1 MKRREFIKS
10 SLLSLGGVALARPLG
25 DFSLQSPQA
34 APAPDPAVKRV
45 LVMFK
50 CHFDAGFVDTQAAVV
65 EKYFSEYFPLAI
77 RVANQMR
84 ESGSYRYVWTTG
96 SWLLYEYLEQ
106 ATPEERRAMEIAI
119 AAGDIA
125 WHAIPFTWQTELM
138 DASMIAGGIA
148 ISKTLDR
155 RFGRTTTGAKMT
167 DVPGHTRGLI
177 APLAAQG
184 VKFLDIGVNGASTPA
199 ELPPMFNWRLPGGA
213 SLAVMYHAQYGGVS
227 RVPGSDLAIAIVV
240 RGDNKGPH
248 TPEEIAKTYSDLGA
262 QFPSAKIIPTSLTEI
277 ANAVESH
284 CANLPVVTQEIGDTW
299 IYGVSSDPLK
309 LARFREVARLR
320 REWISQKQFQLGDA
334 TDVALLQHLL
344 LDVEHTWGRDTKPWL
359 DFDHYS
365 TQELAATVNTEK
377 YQTLASSWGEK
388 RKNIFDGIA
397 MLPTPLHEQAR
408 VAVAGLEA
416 KEPRL
421 ATGSK
426 LLTAEKEIETKHF
439 IVGLDPVSGAINRLQ
454 NKSTRRGWAAAERP
468 LAQFSYQTF
477 SKQDYDQFFSNY
489 VLSSADWAIKDFG
502 KFGIEN
508 SVARSQTWFPSLA
521 DVQAERD
528 GYGFRVLAR
537 LEIHDEEALRVG
549 RAAFPQKLYLELIL
563 PDADPVVNLNFYWF
577 GKSASRIPEALWLT
591 FNPVLSSAAGWMM
604 EKSGEPV
611 SPLDVVVG
619 GGRHMHAVG
628 SGFSVQDKNQLL
640 KIEILDAPLIALGEK
655 SPLNF
660 SRSQADISG
669 GIHCNLFN
677 NAWGTNY
684 IMWYG
689 EDMRFRFEIRG

>member
-10 SLLSLGGVALARPLG
+10 SLVTLGGASLGRSLFQNAVSAPVAE
-25 DFSLQSPQA
+25 
-34 APAPDPAVKRV
+34 PAVKRV

-65 EKYFSEYFPLAI
+65 KKYFAEYFPLAI
-77 RVANQMR
+77 RVAQQMR
-84 ESGSYRYVWTTG
+84 ESGSHRYVWTTG

-106 ATPEERRAMEIAI
+106 ASAEERRAMENAI
-119 AAGDIA
+119 STGDIA
-125 WHAIPFTWQTELM
+125 WHALPFTWQTELM
-138 DASMIAGGIA
+138 DASMISGGIA
-148 ISKTLDR
+148 ISKTLDK

-177 APLAAQG
+177 APLAAAG

-199 ELPPMFNWRLPGGA
+199 ELPPMFTWRAPGGA
-213 SLAVMYHAQYGGVS
+213 SLAVMYHAQYSGVA

-248 TPEEIAKTYSDLGA
+248 TAEEIAKTYSDLGA
-262 QFPSAKIIPTSLTEI
+262 QFPNAQIIPTSLAEI
-277 ANAVESH
+277 ANAVEPHRS
-284 CANLPVVTQEIGDTW
+284 NLPVVTQEIGDSW

-320 REWISQKQFQLGDA
+320 REWISQKKFQLGDA
-334 TDVALLQHLL
+334 KDVALLRHLL

-365 TQELAATVNTEK
+365 TQDLVLMVDTAK
-377 YQTLASSWGEK
+377 YQTLASSWAEK

-397 MLPTPLHEQAR
+397 TLPLQLRDQVQTNL
-408 VAVAGLEA
+408 AGLEA

-421 ATGSK
+421 AASRSS
-426 LLTAEKEIETKHF
+426 LLTGKKEIETAHF
-439 IVGLDPVSGAINRLQ
+439 VVGIDPVSGAISRLQ
-454 NKSTRRGWAAAERP
+454 NKLTRREWASTEHP
-468 LAQFSYQTF
+468 LVQFSYQTL
-477 SKQDYDQFFSNY
+477 SKKDYDQFFSNY
-489 VLSSADWAIKDFG
+489 VLSNSDWAIKDFG

-508 SVARSQTWFPSLA
+508 SVAKSQTWISSLTE
-521 DVQAERD
+521 VQAERD
-528 GYGFRVLAR
+528 AHGFRVLAR
-537 LEIHDEEALRVG
+537 LEIRDDEAMRLG
-549 RAAFPQKLYLELIL
+549 RAAFPQKMYLELLL
-563 PDADPVVNLNFYWF
+563 PDADPVVNLNFYSF
-577 GKSASRIPEALWLT
+577 GKPATAIPEAMWLT
-591 FNPVLSSAAGWMM
+591 FSPVVSSPAGWMLD
-604 EKSGEPV
+604 KSGEQV
-611 SPLDVVVG
+611 SPLDVAVAG
-619 GGRHMHAVG
+619 ARHMHAVS

-640 KIEILDAPLIALGEK
+640 TIETLDAPLIALGEK

-660 SRSQADISG
+660 SRSQPDMPG
-669 GIHCNLFN
+669 GVHCNLFN

-689 EDMRFRFEIRG
+689 EDMRFRFVIRG